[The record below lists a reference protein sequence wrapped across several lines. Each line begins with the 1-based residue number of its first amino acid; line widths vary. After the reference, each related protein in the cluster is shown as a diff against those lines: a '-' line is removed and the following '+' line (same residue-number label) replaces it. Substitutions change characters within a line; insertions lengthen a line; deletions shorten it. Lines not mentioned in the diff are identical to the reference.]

1 MMNNIW
7 HGKRALYILFS
18 LIVEDLSCL
27 CACSC
32 YISAQCGQFGR
43 LALTRLIPM
52 ALLIIISASQVFIMT
67 LITYLVIVTKVHS
80 NTDVYLYLK
89 WATNDANGPQ
99 MAMANHQR
107 PRWLCYSYVFK
118 VFINETL

>member
-1 MMNNIW
+1 MNNIW
-7 HGKRALYILFS
+7 RGKRALYILFS

-43 LALTRLIPM
+43 WALTRLIPM

-67 LITYLVIVTKVHS
+67 LIIYLVIVTKVHS

-89 WATNDANGPQ
+89 WATNVSLLLCQSQPDKSNIKRDIITTVL
-99 MAMANHQR
+99 R
-107 PRWLCYSYVFK
+107 P
-118 VFINETL
+118 INMTNNV

>member
-1 MMNNIW
+1 M
-7 HGKRALYILFS
+7 
-18 LIVEDLSCL
+18 
-27 CACSC
+27 
-32 YISAQCGQFGR
+32 
-43 LALTRLIPM
+43 T
-52 ALLIIISASQVFIMT
+52 LLVINSASQVLFMT